1 MWRQETNFIERNKKE
16 LSEDFSPQ
24 FDEKGKSTISK
35 ALQEK
40 VKIGR
45 R

>member
-1 MWRQETNFIERNKKE
+1 MWKQETNFIERNKKE
-16 LSEDFSPQ
+16 LSEDFNPL

-35 ALQEK
+35 VLQEK
-40 VKIGR
+40 AKIGR